1 MRLTARGRFLLSL
14 ALVVGLTFSVVG
26 AAQLAGWFS
35 PDESRTVLA
44 LTPSATP
51 TPQGES
57 DVAPS
62 PTPSPLPSRTA
73 KPQRTSPRPHRPV
86 TAAAGELVVVPG
98 SGPVVG
104 DGPLH
109 RFKVEVE
116 SGVRVSGSSFA
127 AAVQRTLG
135 DSRSWGKHQSFKRVS
150 SGAVAFTVTLASPS
164 TTDRLCAPLRT
175 GGIYSCYNSRGRSV
189 VNVNR
194 WVNGADSYSGHLAE
208 YREYVISHE
217 VGHALGHGHDSS
229 CRSDGLAPVMMQQ
242 TKSLYGCKR
251 NPWPYPIVED

>member
-1 MRLTARGRFLLSL
+1 VQLTPRGRFLLSL
-14 ALVVGLTFSVVG
+14 AVVFGLMFSVVG
-26 AAQLAGWFS
+26 AVQLAGWSGSGSADTLATS
-35 PDESRTVLA
+35 PTVAPPL
-44 LTPSATP
+44 
-51 TPQGES
+51 GES
-57 DVAPS
+57 DVAP
-62 PTPSPLPSRTA
+62 TPSASPAKATPAPTTSTSTTPKSTTHRRTTTGTG
-73 KPQRTSPRPHRPV
+73 R
-86 TAAAGELVVVPG
+86 LLVVPG

-104 DGPLH
+104 HGDVH

-116 SGVRVSGSSFA
+116 QGLDVDRAAFA

-135 DSRSWGKHQSFKRVS
+135 DTRSWGKHMAFKRVS

-189 VNVNR
+189 INVMR
-194 WVNGADSYSGHLAE
+194 WQQGAKSYTGHLAE
-208 YREYVISHE
+208 YRDYVISHE
-217 VGHALGHGHDSS
+217 VGHALGHGHESS

-251 NPWPYPIVED
+251 NPWPYPS